1 MNTLAIFVSSLAVLA
16 SASRPQRALNS
27 RSSSSSGPAAVDA
40 TYDGSCF
47 YPKPTEDFVL
57 QDYLGRWYQ
66 AASTTFGPTTGCEC
80 VFADYALNVSTLPSY
95 FMTFAQKEKK
105 RRKKERGTNGLY
117 SHSTNMIRFLLG
129 QRHSKCQEW
138 MCSQWDDFRD
148 SDRGHSDSFL
158 ARCWL
163 WCFWCSSGPISRP
176 ATVVLPGTKLCGT
189 RYWCQR

>member
-16 SASRPQRALNS
+16 SASQPQRALHS

-80 VFADYALNVSTLPSY
+80 VFADYALNVSTLPS
-95 FMTFAQKEKK
+95 
-105 RRKKERGTNGLY
+105 
-117 SHSTNMIRFLLG
+117 
-129 QRHSKCQEW
+129 
-138 MCSQWDDFRD
+138 
-148 SDRGHSDSFL
+148 
-158 ARCWL
+158 
-163 WCFWCSSGPISRP
+163 
-176 ATVVLPGTKLCGT
+176 
-189 RYWCQR
+189 

>member
-1 MNTLAIFVSSLAVLA
+1 MRQAISVLATAAERRRDKDGGYTSHFNLVSPQLTITTTKATKTTMNPLAIFVSSLAVLA

-80 VFADYALNVSTLPSY
+80 VFADYALNVSTLLSY
-95 FMTFAQKEKK
+95 FMTFAQKEEKS
-105 RRKKERGTNGLY
+105 RTNGLY
-117 SHSTNMIRFLLG
+117 SNLIRF
-129 QRHSKCQEW
+129 
-138 MCSQWDDFRD
+138 F
-148 SDRGHSDSFL
+148 
-158 ARCWL
+158 
-163 WCFWCSSGPISRP
+163 SRTT
-176 ATVVLPGTKLCGT
+176 A
-189 RYWCQR
+189 Q

>member
-1 MNTLAIFVSSLAVLA
+1 MNTFAIFVSSLAVLA

-27 RSSSSSGPAAVDA
+27 RSSSSSAPAAVDA

-95 FMTFAQKEKK
+95 FMTFAQEKK
-105 RRKKERGTNGLY
+105 KQNERVILT
-117 SHSTNMIRFLLG
+117 F
-129 QRHSKCQEW
+129 SKY
-138 MCSQWDDFRD
+138 
-148 SDRGHSDSFL
+148 DSF
-158 ARCWL
+158 
-163 WCFWCSSGPISRP
+163 FSRTT
-176 ATVVLPGTKLCGT
+176 A
-189 RYWCQR
+189 Q

>member
-27 RSSSSSGPAAVDA
+27 RSSSSSSGPAAVDA

-80 VFADYALNVSTLPSY
+80 VFADYALNVSTLPS
-95 FMTFAQKEKK
+95 FLVHDLCTEKT
-105 RRKKERGTNGLY
+105 KKAERTGYT
-117 SHSTNMIRFLLG
+117 HI
-129 QRHSKCQEW
+129 QQ
-138 MCSQWDDFRD
+138 
-148 SDRGHSDSFL
+148 
-158 ARCWL
+158 
-163 WCFWCSSGPISRP
+163 I
-176 ATVVLPGTKLCGT
+176 
-189 RYWCQR
+189 

>member
-27 RSSSSSGPAAVDA
+27 RSSSSSSGPAAVDA

-80 VFADYALNVSTLPSY
+80 VFADYALNVSILPSY
-95 FMTFAQKEKK
+95 FMTFVQGK
-105 RRKKERGTNGLY
+105 KKENERIMLT
-117 SHSTNMIRFLLG
+117 F
-129 QRHSKCQEW
+129 SKY
-138 MCSQWDDFRD
+138 
-148 SDRGHSDSFL
+148 DSFL
-158 ARCWL
+158 
-163 WCFWCSSGPISRP
+163 SRTT
-176 ATVVLPGTKLCGT
+176 A
-189 RYWCQR
+189 Q

>member
-1 MNTLAIFVSSLAVLA
+1 MRQAISALATAAERRRDKDGGYTSHFNLVSPQLTITTTKATKTTKTTMNTLAIFVSSLAVLA

-80 VFADYALNVSTLPSY
+80 VFADYALNVSTLP
-95 FMTFAQKEKK
+95 F
-105 RRKKERGTNGLY
+105 
-117 SHSTNMIRFLLG
+117 
-129 QRHSKCQEW
+129 
-138 MCSQWDDFRD
+138 
-148 SDRGHSDSFL
+148 
-158 ARCWL
+158 
-163 WCFWCSSGPISRP
+163 
-176 ATVVLPGTKLCGT
+176 
-189 RYWCQR
+189 

>member
-1 MNTLAIFVSSLAVLA
+1 MRQAISALATAAERRRDKDGGYTSHFNLVSPQLTITTTKATKATTTTMNTLTIFVSSLAVLA

-27 RSSSSSGPAAVDA
+27 RSSSSGPAAVDA

-95 FMTFAQKEKK
+95 FMTFVQEKK
-105 RRKKERGTNGLY
+105 SRTNGVY
-117 SHSTNMIRFLLG
+117 SHSANMIRF
-129 QRHSKCQEW
+129 
-138 MCSQWDDFRD
+138 F
-148 SDRGHSDSFL
+148 F
-158 ARCWL
+158 
-163 WCFWCSSGPISRP
+163 
-176 ATVVLPGTKLCGT
+176 
-189 RYWCQR
+189 